1 MNINTLLSGRLK
13 IDGNGKGEPENGEG
27 TYRLALPDG
36 STVEEGIRGTNTP
49 QETVAP
55 TMVNAHMSETMT
67 PVKAEPLSL
76 TSPRYSPC
84 PVKDVPLAIWYDVQA
99 DQFVVICPTC
109 RRLISYDTLEAL
121 RLAMVES
128 ERKCCQGCRA
138 RISLERNPGLIGLY
152 LDFWSRTYA
161 WPQSPSWLEAIS
173 ANHYNL
179 WAEQLQAGLEAATAP
194 LIPALQRLAP

>member
-1 MNINTLLSGRLK
+1 MNINILLSGRLK
-13 IDGNGKGEPENGEG
+13 LDDYGKGRPENGDS
-27 TYRLALPDG
+27 TYWLALPDG
-36 STVEEGIRGTNTP
+36 STAEEVTRGTNIP
-49 QETVAP
+49 QETVAL
-55 TMVNAHMSETMT
+55 TTVNACKSQTMI

-76 TSPRYSPC
+76 TPPRYTPC
-84 PVKDVPLAIWYDVQA
+84 AVKDVPLAIWYDAQA

-138 RISLERNPGLIGLY
+138 KISLERNPGLIGLY

-173 ANHYNL
+173 ANYYGL

-194 LIPALQRLAP
+194 LVSAS